1 MTDNTSD
8 QSAFA
13 LLFTDL
19 VTNIM
24 ALADSP
30 GRCCE
35 YIASQ
40 IRELLAIR
48 TVVIVE
54 YSHFIGEPEHKIRTV
69 FPLRRQDIALK
80 PEIQDLIKMS
90 QAIETVVYLALENL
104 PDKMSIALSQGLGVG
119 DAVVVPL
126 RHGRTHIGVMFL
138 LGVMD
143 TNGIGSIISTLDRLS
158 PILALIL
165 RNAYLYQNL
174 EQEVTSR
181 TEALRANEERYRALF
196 SSISDPVLVAER
208 RTGILVE
215 CNEAAEKFFGRN
227 RDQLLGLP
235 QSTLHLMATPTRDG
249 FTESFTLAV
258 TKQTQQAEVQLLA
271 AGGEVR
277 LAEVLRNS
285 FDVQGQELILGVFR
299 DVTVRKQTEEAL
311 RTARDHAER
320 ASLAKSEFL
329 ANMSHE
335 IRTPLNGIIGML
347 QLIQTTS
354 LDDTQQEY
362 LVGAVK
368 SSKRLTHLLS
378 DILDLS
384 RIEAGQLTL
393 LEEEFDISSQQE
405 ATIDLFALEVKE
417 KGLELDFRIDARM
430 PSRLIGDKSRLQQIL
445 FNLVGNAIK
454 FTDSGRVS
462 VHVMPLGLATRQFR
476 ALFIVQD
483 TGIGITEDLQ
493 RIVFEPF
500 TQAEGS
506 YTRRFQGAGLGL
518 SIVRKLVRMMDG
530 ELALESTVGV
540 GTTIYCSL
548 PFKLPD
554 VPRDQATPA
563 KPVFTMRQAQSLRIL
578 FAEDE
583 VVSLM
588 AGKRMLEKAGHA
600 VTTAMDGQEV
610 LTRVA
615 EQDFDLILM
624 DVQMPVVDG
633 VAATR
638 AIREGRAGPDKA
650 GLPIIAMTAY
660 AMAGDKKKFL
670 LAGMN
675 GYVSKPVDMT
685 ELYTAIDQV
694 MPEKELTTNLS
705 AQRPPHRE

>member
-1 MTDNTSD
+1 MPDNISD

-40 IRELLAIR
+40 IREILAIR

-54 YSHFIGEPEHKIRTV
+54 YSHFIGKPEHKVRTIC
-69 FPLRRQDIALK
+69 PERRQDIALK
-80 PEIQDLIKMS
+80 TEIQDLIKLS
-90 QAIETVVYLALENL
+90 QTIETVVYLTLEEL
-104 PDKMSIALSQGLGVG
+104 PDKSGLGIAKGLGVG

-126 RHGRTHIGVMFL
+126 RHGGTHIGVIFL

-143 TNGIGSIISTLDRLS
+143 NNGIGSIISTLDRLS

-165 RNAYLYQNL
+165 RNAYLYKNL
-174 EQEVTSR
+174 EQEVARR

-196 SSISDPVLVAER
+196 SSISDPVLVADR
-208 RTGILVE
+208 KTGILVE
-215 CNEAAEKFFGRN
+215 CNEAAERFFGRN
-227 RDQLLGLP
+227 RGQLLGLP
-235 QSTLHLMATPTRDG
+235 QWTLHPMTTPTREG
-249 FTESFTLAV
+249 FTENFKQAV
-258 TKQTQQAEVQLLA
+258 ASQNKQSDVELLTA
-271 AGGEVR
+271 AGEVR
-277 LAEVLRNS
+277 MAEVFSNS
-285 FDVQGQELILGVFR
+285 FDFQGQELILGVFR
-299 DVTVRKQTEEAL
+299 DVTERKQTEEAL

-320 ASLAKSEFL
+320 ASRAKSEFL

-347 QLIQTTS
+347 QLMQTTS

-362 LVGAVK
+362 LAGAVK

-393 LEEEFDISSQQE
+393 LEEEFDISSQLE
-405 ATIDLFALEVKE
+405 ATSDLFALEVKE
-417 KGLELDFRIDARM
+417 KGLTLDFRIDAGM
-430 PSRLIGDKSRLQQIL
+430 PLRLIGDKSRLQQIL

-454 FTDSGRVS
+454 FTDTGKVG
-462 VHVMPLGLATRQFR
+462 VHVMPLGSHTRRFR
-476 ALFIVQD
+476 ALFVVQD

-493 RIVFEPF
+493 RIIFEPF

-530 ELALESTVGV
+530 ELALESTIGV

-554 VPRDQATPA
+554 LPRDQATPA
-563 KPVFTMRQAQSLRIL
+563 KPVFAMRQAHSLRIL

-610 LTRVA
+610 LARVA

-638 AIREGRAGPDKA
+638 AIREGRAGPEKT
-650 GLPIIAMTAY
+650 GTPIIAMTAY
-660 AMAGDKKKFL
+660 AMAGDKEKFL

-685 ELYTAIDQV
+685 ELHTTIDQV
-694 MPEKELTTNLS
+694 MLEKGLTTD
-705 AQRPPHRE
+705 

>member
-1 MTDNTSD
+1 MRMPDNISD

-54 YSHFIGEPEHKIRTV
+54 YSHFIGESDHKIRTV
-69 FPLRRQDIALK
+69 FPERRQDIALK
-80 PEIQDLIKMS
+80 AEMQNLIEIS
-90 QAIETVVYLALENL
+90 QSKETVAYLTLEKL
-104 PDKMSIALSQGLGVG
+104 PDKMGIAISQGLGVD

-126 RHGRTHIGVMFL
+126 RHGETHIGVMLL

-143 TNGIGSIISTLDRLS
+143 NNGIGSIISTLDRLA

-174 EQEVTSR
+174 EQEVANR
-181 TEALRANEERYRALF
+181 TDALRANEERYRALF
-196 SSISDPVLVAER
+196 SSVSDPVLVAER
-208 RTGILVE
+208 KTGILVE
-215 CNEAAEKFFGRN
+215 CNEAAERFFGRN
-227 RDQLLGLP
+227 RDQLLGLK
-235 QSTLHLMATPTRDG
+235 QSTLPSLVAPTTDAL
-249 FTESFTLAV
+249 TESFKDALA
-258 TKQTQQAEVQLLA
+258 TNKQQAEVPLLA
-271 AGGEVR
+271 AGGEIKLV
-277 LAEVLRNS
+277 EVLSNS

-299 DVTVRKQTEEAL
+299 DVTERKQTEEAL

-320 ASLAKSEFL
+320 ASRAKSEFL

-354 LDDTQQEY
+354 LDDMQQEY
-362 LVGAVK
+362 LAGAVK

-417 KGLELDFRIDARM
+417 KGLKLDFRIDAGM
-430 PSRLIGDKSRLQQIL
+430 PPRLIGDKSRLQQIL

-454 FTDSGRVS
+454 FTDTGKVS
-462 VHVMPLGLATRQFR
+462 VHVMPLGLHTRRFR
-476 ALFIVQD
+476 ALFVVQD

-493 RIVFEPF
+493 RIIFEPF

-518 SIVRKLVRMMDG
+518 SIVRKLVHMMDG

-540 GTTIYCSL
+540 GTTISCSL

-554 VPRDQATPA
+554 APCEQATPA
-563 KPVFTMRQAQSLRIL
+563 KSAVTMREARFLRIL

-588 AGKRMLEKAGHA
+588 AGKRILEKAGHA

-610 LTRVA
+610 LARVA
-615 EQDFDLILM
+615 DQDFDLILM

-660 AMAGDKKKFL
+660 AMAGDKEKFL

-694 MPEKELTTNLS
+694 LSKKGPTTNNL
-705 AQRPPHRE
+705 A